1 MNGLDEFLQVFGD
14 VTVADIVKWLIIFA
28 FLFKIYK
35 ELKRN
40 VDKKNEEQ
48 SKKEEQEQEDKRKL
62 QVAYDATQKYP
73 EYRKQSLEMQKKLEA
88 EIKLLK
94 DGQAT
99 LMRRFEE
106 ITEQNR
112 KRDRNK
118 LRDMLLQSYRYYAN
132 KDQNP
137 SQSWTQMESEAFWEL
152 FRDYEDLGGN
162 GYMHTEV
169 QPAMERLL
177 VVEVGKH

>member
-1 MNGLDEFLQVFGD
+1 MNGLDEFLHVFGD
-14 VTVADIVKWLIIFA
+14 VTVADIIKWIIIFG

-40 VDKKNEEQ
+40 VDAKVEERN
-48 SKKEEQEQEDKRKL
+48 KKEEQEKEDRRKL
-62 QVAYDATQKYP
+62 EASYSATQKYP
-73 EYRKQSLEMQKKLEA
+73 EYRKQSIDMQKKLEA
-88 EIKLLK
+88 EIQVLR
-94 DGQAT
+94 DGQKT
-99 LMRRFEE
+99 LMQRFEE
-106 ITEQNR
+106 IAEQNR

-132 KDQNP
+132 KEQNP

-177 VVEVGKH
+177 IVEIGK

>member
-1 MNGLDEFLQVFGD
+1 MNGLDEFLKVFGD
-14 VTVADIVKWLIIFA
+14 TTVADIVQWIVIFC
-28 FLFKIYK
+28 FLFKICK
-35 ELKRN
+35 QTTGN
-40 VDKKNEEQ
+40 VDAKIEERNQ
-48 SKKEEQEQEDKRKL
+48 KEEQEKEDKRKL
-62 QVAYDATQKYP
+62 EASYNAIQKYP

-88 EIKLLK
+88 EIQVLK
-94 DGQAT
+94 DGQTT

-106 ITEQNR
+106 IAEQNR
-112 KRDRNK
+112 KRDCNK

-177 VVEVGKH
+177 VVEIGKH